1 MLDPGRKHM
10 PPEKWERVKA
20 QVREN
25 TRLIRAGRAKKQL
38 EQQLAPSVAVRL
50 HVGV

>member
-1 MLDPGRKHM
+1 MVLDPNRKSM

-25 TRLIRAGRAKKQL
+25 VRLIRLRRAKKRL
-38 EQQLAPSVAVRL
+38 QQQSADRSK
-50 HVGV
+50 